1 MILALSALAADPADN
16 AADPAD
22 PADDIVGSDA
32 PASDAAERVA
42 SAPVTA
48 DTPTATLQT
57 TAPARTRATD
67 RPFAIGS
74 YAAVRGGTYTA
85 SGVGGRA
92 RWQPFRRAGLDLY
105 LEASVVDWEGGFRH
119 DYPNGFSVY
128 TPLDVGPIR
137 VRPYFGFCDVVSL
150 VEPTQPGAPRAD
162 DVMLGAHVGVGT
174 EYAFGKSWSV
184 FADAQVDAYAGHD
197 RSSGNW
203 TGNVAEDLM
212 PIVTGQVNVGVQL
225 HVADFR

>member
-1 MILALSALAADPADN
+1 MILALSALAADPA
-16 AADPAD
+16 ADPTAE
-22 PADDIVGSDA
+22 ALAAEAA
-32 PASDAAERVA
+32 PAAA
-42 SAPVTA
+42 
-48 DTPTATLQT
+48 LQT

-105 LEASVVDWEGGFRH
+105 LEATVVDWEGGFRH
-119 DYPNGFSVY
+119 DYPNGFNVY